1 MHSIGVLQ
9 FCGEVQRELA
19 LPVASGELLAIWL
32 VESEE
37 ISEGVVAA
45 TALLALE
52 DQQLAGL
59 VMWVP
64 AGAIYAGAAMAFAAL
79 WVRRSG
85 SRWRQGHALHPR

>member
-1 MHSIGVLQ
+1 MGTTIGPRENACGPASRALLHSIGVLQ
-9 FCGEVQRELA
+9 FRGEVQRELA

-52 DQQLAGL
+52 DQQLASI
-59 VMWVP
+59 VDTP
-64 AGAIYAGAAMAFAAL
+64 
-79 WVRRSG
+79 
-85 SRWRQGHALHPR
+85 

>member
-1 MHSIGVLQ
+1 MGTTIGPRENACGPASRALLHSIGVLQ

-52 DQQLAGL
+52 DQQLASI
-59 VMWVP
+59 VDTP
-64 AGAIYAGAAMAFAAL
+64 
-79 WVRRSG
+79 
-85 SRWRQGHALHPR
+85 